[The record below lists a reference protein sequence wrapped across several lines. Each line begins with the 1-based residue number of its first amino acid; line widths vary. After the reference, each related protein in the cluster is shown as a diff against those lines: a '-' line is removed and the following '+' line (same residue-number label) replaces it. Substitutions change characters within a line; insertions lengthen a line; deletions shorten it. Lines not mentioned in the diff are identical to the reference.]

1 MMQSLELN
9 HRIDNIHVLLILNIA
24 HALSNSAESAILV
37 DIHIIWDFD
46 TFNWLIHI
54 EGNMEGAR
62 A

>member
-46 TFNWLIHI
+46 TFN
-54 EGNMEGAR
+54 
-62 A
+62 